1 MGLNPGTQI
10 LQSGSRPTI
19 HYLKPMGLNPQTNF
33 CISGFGFCSIS
44 KGWSHDYGKSGTYSK
59 VCETLVHI
67 PVDFVSTQLKWT
79 FIWVWQNQL
88 VYVPRFHILWYVPL
102 SPKFLAENNFL
113 PTYNS
118 WVCRNWGLQPSI
130 GETRAFSYGHNL
142 KFKHFLTPI
151 IVLNIYCC
159 WYVNRPKLELFQTI
173 LKSCQTFKDLKQL

>member
-1 MGLNPGTQI
+1 MWMLVLWHSKFHCLGIVLFGTQ
-10 LQSGSRPTI
+10 
-19 HYLKPMGLNPQTNF
+19 K
-33 CISGFGFCSIS
+33 GFCSIFR
-44 KGWSHDYGKSGTYSK
+44 GWSHDYGKSGTYSK

-118 WVCRNWGLQPSI
+118 WTCRNWGLQPST
-130 GETRAFSYGHNL
+130 GETRAFFYGHNL
-142 KFKHFLTPI
+142 KFKDFSPSI
-151 IVLNIYCC
+151 MVLNIYCC
-159 WYVNRPKLELFQTI
+159 WFVNHSKLNYFKLF
-173 LKSCQTFKDLKQL
+173 

>member
-1 MGLNPGTQI
+1 MSKTFTPKGKGKKKCCIKMVIN
-10 LQSGSRPTI
+10 SGCQEFTYKSG
-19 HYLKPMGLNPQTNF
+19 MQTSPLTF
-33 CISGFGFCSIS
+33 MTGFCSIFRR
-44 KGWSHDYGKSGTYSK
+44 WSHDYGKSGTYSK

-118 WVCRNWGLQPSI
+118 WTCRNWGLQPST
-130 GETRAFSYGHNL
+130 GETRAFFYGHKK
-142 KFKHFLTPI
+142 KFKAFFLPI
-151 IVLNIYCC
+151 MVLNTYCC
-159 WYVNRPKLELFQTI
+159 WFVNHPKLNYFKLF
-173 LKSCQTFKDLKQL
+173 